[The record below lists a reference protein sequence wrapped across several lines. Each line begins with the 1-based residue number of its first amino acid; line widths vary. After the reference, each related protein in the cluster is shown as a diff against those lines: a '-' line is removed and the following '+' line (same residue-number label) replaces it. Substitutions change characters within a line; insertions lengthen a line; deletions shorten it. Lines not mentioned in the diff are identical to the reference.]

1 MRRSASHQ
9 DLRCPEENA
18 SALSRFFFLW
28 VGSLIKK
35 ANEKPLAE
43 HDIWDLNVRDKT
55 HTVSPVFD
63 SAWKR
68 NSPSSYIRSDS
79 NHDVKSTKST
89 RTPSGAS
96 VRQRNITGIPQ
107 SESDANKGTYTI
119 NSSQSQ
125 PPPLNTKP
133 SQSHG
138 EEGHGEEGHGEEG
151 HGGARRPSL
160 LAAILK
166 SFSQELLLSVG
177 LKLVKFVSLWISS
190 PFLLGLLIDVT
201 ADTHTSVWEGVAL
214 SVTMVT
220 VMMIGSIIDEQS
232 SYLRQRNNMH
242 IESALKNAIFRKA
255 INLHTSARKL
265 YSMGHMTNL
274 VSGDVSTIAA
284 KFSNMIF
291 ILFTPIDIVVIFLQ
305 LFYLLGPAAGLGFL
319 VVLILVPI
327 NMHISDKITDLFAK
341 NAKHKDEKMK
351 LLNEVLTGMKVLKL
365 NAWEP
370 CFGAKLSACREREMD
385 VLTRM
390 TYYRALHIF
399 SWNTAPYLISMV
411 IFTGYFLLDDDP
423 IFTARTAFSV
433 ISALNLLRLAINQAP
448 DIMNDIH
455 SINLS
460 IKRIETFL
468 CESDFK
474 SVRGGDTES
483 SDAAIEIT
491 NGHFTWDSN
500 TAQTLSNVNL
510 SIPEGSLVAVVG
522 HVGAGKSSLVA
533 AVLGEIQKVKGH
545 LSVQGRVAYVPQQ
558 AWIQNDTLQNNILF
572 GKPMNRQLYKTVIQ
586 ACALQPDIDMLS
598 AGDLTEIGERGINLS
613 GGQKQRV
620 SLARAVYND
629 ADIYLLDDPLSAV
642 DSHVGKHIFE
652 KVIKG
657 ILRNKVVVLVTHNL
671 RYLPGVDN
679 IVVVGDGTVAE
690 TGSFRDLLNSDG
702 VFTRVLRS
710 YLVDYE
716 DNRTCMEDFESEGN
730 INLDSDLK
738 SKLKRLDSED
748 LSENQHFR
756 RQTSKISRQGS
767 RHLSTSSEDKPETN
781 GRYVKE
787 EEITE
792 PDAKEKWSMLRK
804 YIYAYGEWNLVFLLV
819 FYAMYYIS
827 WVGANLMLVRWT
839 NDPRLQ
845 HVNDSNRS
853 VLDRDVVWRTNMI
866 YLSIYSSLG
875 VALSV
880 FILLYAYMMSRGVV
894 RASKDLHSKMLTNIL
909 KSPMEFFDTTPVG
922 RITNRFSHDMKV
934 IDDEMPMCLEFW
946 LDGMVNVVTSM
957 IVVVYSTPQ
966 TVLVLIPVVCV
977 YRSLHKYYNTA
988 KIRLS
993 RLTVTAKSPM
1003 ESHFTE
1009 SVMGAEIIR
1018 AFGDQQRFANKMQD
1032 TIDHYHKMRICGRV
1046 AYRWIGVQ
1054 MIGIGNALC
1063 GASCL
1068 LRSFT
1073 KGATSAAMMG
1083 LGTTFSLQLKGDMR
1097 WLMSLQSD
1105 LETNLISMERI
1116 TQYIHSPNEDSWRKN
1131 ASQLPRNWPERG
1143 RLEFH
1148 NYSLRY
1154 SRGGDLVLRNIS
1166 FTVHGG
1172 EKVGVVGRT
1181 GAGKSSLMLSLFR
1194 LVKPAEGAIVIDGVD
1209 IADIGLHD
1217 LREKLAI
1224 IPQDPVLFTG
1234 PLRLNLDPQD
1244 LYSDQ
1249 DIWSALDHTHI
1260 RQFVES
1266 LPDLLQSDC
1275 GEGGTNFSVG
1285 QRQLFCMSR
1294 TLLKK
1299 SKILVLDEATAAVD
1313 METDDLIQQ
1322 TIRSEF
1328 KDCTVL
1334 TIAHRL
1340 NTVMDYDRILVLD
1353 NGCVCEFETPSSL
1366 LQQPDSIFYSM
1377 AKAAWL
1383 TS

>member
-1 MRRSASHQ
+1 MRKSPSQQ
-9 DLRCPEENA
+9 DLKCPEEDA
-18 SALSRFFFLW
+18 SPLSRFFFLW
-28 VGSLIKK
+28 VGSLIQK
-35 ANEKPLAE
+35 ANQQPLSE
-43 HDIWDLNVRDKT
+43 HDVWDLNVRDKT
-55 HTVSPVFD
+55 GTVAPVFD
-63 SAWKR
+63 STWEG
-68 NSPSSYIRSDS
+68 NSPRHFIRRDS
-79 NHDVKSTKST
+79 NNDVKSTKPATS
-89 RTPSGAS
+89 SLEAS
-96 VRQRNITGIPQ
+96 VRHRNIKGMPH
-107 SESDANKGTYTI
+107 SEEDANRGSHTI

-125 PPPLNTKP
+125 TPLHPKPPQN
-133 SQSHG
+133 HG
-138 EEGHGEEGHGEEG
+138 EEGHTPEG
-151 HGGARRPSL
+151 RPSL

-166 SFSQELLLSVG
+166 SFWQELLLAVG

-190 PFLLGLLIDVT
+190 PFLLCLLIDVT
-201 ADTHTSVWEGVAL
+201 ADPDTSVWEGAAL

-220 VMMIGSIIDEQS
+220 VMIIGTIIDEQS
-232 SYLRQRNNMH
+232 SYLRYRNNMH
-242 IESALKNAIFRKA
+242 IESALKNAIFKKA

-274 VSGDVSTIAA
+274 VSGDVGTIAS
-284 KFSNMIF
+284 KFSNIIF
-291 ILFTPIDIVVIFLQ
+291 IMFTPVHIVVIFLQ
-305 LFYLLGPAAGLGFL
+305 LFALLGPAAGLGFL
-319 VVLILVPI
+319 VILILVPI
-327 NMHISDKITDLFAK
+327 NMHISDKITELFAK
-341 NAKHKDEKMK
+341 NAQNKDEKMK

-370 CFGAKLSACREREMD
+370 CFGAKLSACRDREMD

-399 SWNTAPYLISMV
+399 SWNTAPYLISVV
-411 IFTGYFLLDDDP
+411 IFTGYFLLNEDP
-423 IFTARTAFSV
+423 AFTARTAFAV
-433 ISALNLLRLAINQAP
+433 ISALNFLRFAINQAP
-448 DIMNDIH
+448 DIMNDIN
-455 SINLS
+455 SIKLS

-468 CESDFK
+468 CESDFQ
-474 SVRGGDTES
+474 SVSGGDPES
-483 SDAAIEIT
+483 HDAAIEIT
-491 NGHFTWDSN
+491 NGTFTWDSS
-500 TAQTLSNVNL
+500 TAQTLSNINL
-510 SIPEGSLVAVVG
+510 SIPESSLVAVVG

-545 LSVQGRVAYVPQQ
+545 LSVQGRVAYVSQQ

-572 GKPMNRQLYKTVIQ
+572 GKPMDSHQYKTVIQ

-671 RYLPGVDN
+671 RYLPDVDN
-679 IVVVGDGTVAE
+679 IIVMEDGTVAE

-710 YLVDYE
+710 YMADYE
-716 DNRTCMEDFESEGN
+716 DNPTCFEDFESED

-738 SKLKRLDSED
+738 SKLRRLDSTGS
-748 LSENQHFR
+748 SENQQFR
-756 RQTSKISRQGS
+756 RQASKVSRQNS
-767 RHLSTSSEDKPETN
+767 SHLSTSSEDKPETE

-787 EEITE
+787 EEVSD
-792 PDAKEKWSMLRK
+792 PDAKEKWSMLLK
-804 YIYAYGEWNLVFLLV
+804 YISAYGEWNLLFLLV
-819 FYAMYYIS
+819 FYAMYYIT
-827 WVGANLMLVRWT
+827 WVGANLMLVKWT

-845 HVNDSNRS
+845 HVNDSNTS
-853 VLDRDVVWRTNMI
+853 DVVWKTNMI
-866 YLSIYSSLG
+866 YFSIYSSLG

-880 FILLYAYMMSRGVV
+880 FILLYSYMMSRGVV
-894 RASKDLHSKMLTNIL
+894 RASKELHSKMLTNIL

-934 IDDEMPMCLEFW
+934 IDDEMPMCMEYW
-946 LDGMVNVVTSM
+946 LDGVVNVVTSM
-957 IVVVYSTPQ
+957 LVVVYSTPQ
-966 TVLVLIPVVCV
+966 TVLVLIPVLYV
-977 YRSLHKYYNTA
+977 YRTLHNCFNTA
-988 KIRLS
+988 KNRLS
-993 RLTVTAKSPM
+993 RLSVKAKSPM

-1009 SVMGAEIIR
+1009 SVMGSEIIR
-1018 AFGDQQRFANKMQD
+1018 AFGDQQRFAGKMQD
-1032 TIDHYHKMRICGRV
+1032 TIDHYHKMRMCGRV
-1046 AYRWIGVQ
+1046 AFRWIGIQ
-1054 MIGIGNALC
+1054 MIGVGNAVC

-1073 KGATSAAMMG
+1073 KGSASAALMG
-1083 LGTTFSLQLKGDMR
+1083 LGSTFSLQLQGDMK
-1097 WLMSLQSD
+1097 WLMTLQSD

-1116 TQYIHSPNEDSWRKN
+1116 AQYIHNPNEASWRKDS
-1131 ASQLPRNWPERG
+1131 SQLPRNWPARG
-1143 RLEFH
+1143 RVEFH

-1154 SRGGDLVLRNIS
+1154 RQDTGLVLRNIS

-1172 EKVGVVGRT
+1172 EKIGVVGRT

-1194 LVKPAEGAIVIDGVD
+1194 LVEPAEGAIVIDGVD

-1217 LREKLAI
+1217 VREKLAI

-1234 PLRLNLDPQD
+1234 PLRMNLDPQD
-1244 LYSDQ
+1244 LYTDQ
-1249 DIWSALDHTHI
+1249 DIWEALDHTHI

-1266 LPDLLQSDC
+1266 LPGLLQSDC
-1275 GEGGTNFSVG
+1275 GEGGNNFSVG
-1285 QRQLFCMSR
+1285 QRQLFCMTR

-1299 SKILVLDEATAAVD
+1299 SNILVLDEATAAVD

-1340 NTVMDYDRILVLD
+1340 NTIMDYDRILVLD
-1353 NGCVCEFETPSSL
+1353 NGCVCEFDTPSSL
-1366 LQQPDSIFYSM
+1366 LQQPDSIFYNM
-1377 AKAAWL
+1377 AKAARL